1 MRHPLLLALL
11 LVGCDSG
18 TVKIGEDPT
27 TTDDTTDTDIGGTN
41 DGDTDGGGGGG
52 SGGGGGGGGGGTD
65 TDGGGGGAPTCA
77 PGDGII
83 GDLTKVGP
91 HPFAVNKG
99 TVKGP
104 TSCDMDWSRYAPTDV
119 NPENEVIVLSHG
131 FARDPSKVADWARYL
146 ASWGFEVYTPALC
159 HTSPFDTDH
168 VKNGQ
173 DLVAF
178 SDTLANGHPILYIGH
193 SAGGLASTLAAKA
206 DTDAIGAF
214 GLDLVDTSN
223 LAKQAAPGLTIPLWG
238 LRGEPGACNSS
249 GNGKDVILRAPDH
262 KLHKITEA
270 SHCDFENPKD
280 SICSIAC
287 PDPFNGKFNDGEQQ
301 RAMQAMIGGFVLYTT
316 KADLD
321 GLNYWT
327 PGCPEY
333 DALIASGVMQ

>member
-1 MRHPLLLALL
+1 MRHALPLVLLIAA
-11 LVGCDSG
+11 CDGG
-18 TVKIGEDPT
+18 TVKIGEDPSS
-27 TTDDTTDTDIGGTN
+27 TDGTTDTDVGGTN
-41 DGDTDGGGGGG
+41 HGDTDGGGGGG
-52 SGGGGGGGGGGTD
+52 KD
-65 TDGGGGGAPTCA
+65 TDKPNGDTDGGGAPTCA

-83 GDLTKVGP
+83 GDLTRNGTHTVG
-91 HPFAVNKG
+91 VNKG

-104 TSCDMDWSRYAPTDV
+104 TSCDMAWTRYAPTDV
-119 NPENEVIVLSHG
+119 NPENQVVVLSHG
-131 FARDPSKVADWARYL
+131 FARDPSKVAGWARYL
-146 ASWGFEVYTPALC
+146 ASWGFEVYTPGLC

-168 VKNGQ
+168 VQNGK
-173 DLVAF
+173 DLAAF
-178 SDTLANGHPILYIGH
+178 AESVANGHPILYVGH
-193 SAGGLASTLAAKA
+193 SAGGLASTLAAKQ

-223 LAKQAAPGLTIPLWG
+223 LAKQAAPNLTVPLWG
-238 LRGEPGACNSS
+238 LRGEPGSCNSS

-280 SICSIAC
+280 NICSIAC

-301 RAMQAMIGGFVLYTT
+301 RAMQAMIGGFVFYTSH
-316 KADLD
+316 ADLD

-333 DALIASGVMQ
+333 DALIQSGVMQ